1 MVTHRSY
8 LSVLAAISCLAWTG
22 CNRAANT
29 FDATVQGA
37 VTIDGE
43 LAPRGT
49 VTFHPIKNGTPSSGP
64 IHEDGSYSIR
74 TGQGDLS
81 NPDGGT
87 IRSGDYVVTVAVT
100 APPSETEVVAEG
112 GPPSVGARLMADKY
126 AMKETSDLKV
136 KVKAG
141 PNIID
146 LKLDGPWANPPK
158 EEAEEEG
165 DQDAEEGEAKADK
178 AGAADGDA
186 SDSDARAGEEV
197 PTDAP
202 ADTVDSNE
210 QPAETSDTSADVQD
224 ATTPADESAPQAGDE
239 PASTEGQP

>member
-1 MVTHRSY
+1 MLTQTHRF
-8 LSVLAAISCLAWTG
+8 LSAVHAGVAMALACLAAQG
-22 CNRAANT
+22 CQRAANT

-49 VTFHPIKNGTPSSGP
+49 VTFHPAKRGAPSSGP
-64 IHEDGSYSIR
+64 IHEDGSYSLR

-87 IRSGDYVVTVAVT
+87 IRSGEYVVTVIVT
-100 APPSETEVVAEG
+100 APPSADEVVAEG

-126 AMKETSDLKV
+126 ATKETSDLNV

-146 LKLDGPWANPPK
+146 FKLDGPWANPPK
-158 EEAEEEG
+158 EESSDDADVEAGPDGVSEDE
-165 DQDAEEGEAKADK
+165 AEEGESEDTPAAEETDATDVDA
-178 AGAADGDA
+178 AGGDA
-186 SDSDARAGEEV
+186 E
-197 PTDAP
+197 
-202 ADTVDSNE
+202 
-210 QPAETSDTSADVQD
+210 PAEEPAAPPSGEAV
-224 ATTPADESAPQAGDE
+224 TPADEPVT
-239 PASTEGQP
+239 TEGQP